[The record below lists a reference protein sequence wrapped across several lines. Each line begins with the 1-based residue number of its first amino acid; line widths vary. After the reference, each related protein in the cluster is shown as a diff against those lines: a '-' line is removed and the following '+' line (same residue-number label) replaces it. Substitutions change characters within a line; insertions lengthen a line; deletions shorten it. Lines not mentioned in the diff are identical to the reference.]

1 MGIDTYYLAKQN
13 VEGVGGMFISNR
25 LQTAESSGGGK
36 ALLGSVVKENK
47 VPFHKDYPVPLTM
60 FAPRVLINEL
70 TNRKDELGID
80 GDVTVRQDIA
90 SGHEKIKIE
99 KNNSF
104 SLGLG
109 PFPSIPVNGKFQIDY
124 SKMKSIDITYGD
136 GTYYEYIPQGY
147 MGMLYESL
155 DGEPTQ
161 KMGGTILKENAFISL
176 IWLAKEWMIKFESDS
191 TFDFGV
197 DAQISAFN
205 DDDAVSGKVKI
216 KKESEFSLEA
226 TVSGDTY
233 YLVGLMSTRWSNL
246 KMS

>member
-13 VEGVGGMFISNR
+13 VAGVGGMFILNR

-47 VPFHKDYPVPLTM
+47 APFHKDYPVPLTM

-161 KMGGTILKENAFISL
+161 KMGGTILKKNAFISL